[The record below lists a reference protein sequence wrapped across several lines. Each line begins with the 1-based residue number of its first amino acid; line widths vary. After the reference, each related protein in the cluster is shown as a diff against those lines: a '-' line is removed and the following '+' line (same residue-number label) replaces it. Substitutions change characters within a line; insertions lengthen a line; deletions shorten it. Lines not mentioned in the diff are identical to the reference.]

1 MLIGYLENIA
11 LFSHCII
18 LPFCRLTTV
27 SRVLILFYY
36 CWLAL
41 RARFWGAYLT
51 VQIFSNQ
58 LKIISG
64 HIFEPPTNY
73 KLYLRDDIELIS
85 FSEGGIPNDDA
96 LFEKNGVVY
105 FMEMKKHIVKNSP
118 LTKQI
123 LMEKVVKGTVER
135 GSVYEDD

>member
-1 MLIGYLENIA
+1 M
-11 LFSHCII
+11 
-18 LPFCRLTTV
+18 
-27 SRVLILFYY
+27 
-36 CWLAL
+36 
-41 RARFWGAYLT
+41 
-51 VQIFSNQ
+51 QIFSNQ